1 MRKMTL
7 FFLCLA
13 LVEPQQLL
21 HAASARKLEEEQLEK
36 MAVVLKIPQLHNQS
50 IEHTKRMQSTM
61 FLGSMTQS
69 GVTKGTGEFQT
80 KMMRAVEDELDWEK
94 RKEEYLKVIA
104 QNFTPEEV
112 REIVAFFET
121 PWGHSFLVKR
131 ELVQKQVGGIMNR
144 KTKSMI
150 PVLDEKNRRFLK
162 VKETQKKLGLTP

>member
-13 LVEPQQLL
+13 LVEAPQSLP
-21 HAASARKLEEEQLEK
+21 AASAKTLEEEQLEK

-50 IEHTKRMQSTM
+50 VAQTKRMQSTM
-61 FLGSMTQS
+61 FIGSMSQS
-69 GVTKGTGEFQT
+69 GTTKGTGDFQT
-80 KMMRAVEDELDWEK
+80 KMMRVVEDELAWEK
-94 RKEEYLKVIA
+94 RKEDYIKVIA

-112 REIVAFFET
+112 REIIAFFET
-121 PWGHSFLVKR
+121 PWGHSFLLKR
-131 ELVQKQVGGIMNR
+131 ELVQKQVADIMSR

-162 VKETQKKLGLTP
+162 VQETQKKTGLAR